1 MQIGLWTTGFLIC
14 CCAATVRAQEPS
26 AQSVREARR
35 SDIES
40 RQRALWTLEKEAHKR
55 GQNSRKS
62 STNTLAYRQF
72 KEDYEALQ
80 IASYSLTDLVSLKT
94 FSYDDV
100 AKQAA
105 EVKKRAARIRTTLV
119 LPEAEKAPKKN
130 EPEVR
135 DLKAAVTDLESL
147 VQRFATNPMFQELT
161 VLDANHTMNA
171 RRDLDDIVKLSESI
185 RKLAEELKK

>member
-1 MQIGLWTTGFLIC
+1 MQIGLWTTGVLLC

-35 SDIES
+35 ADIES

-55 GQNSRKS
+55 GQNSAKN
-62 STNTLAYRQF
+62 STNNLAYRQF

-80 IASYSLTDLVSLKT
+80 IASYSLTDLVALKN

-100 AKQAA
+100 SKQAA

-119 LPEAEKAPKKN
+119 LPEAEKAPKK

-135 DLKAAVTDLESL
+135 DLKTAATDLESL

-171 RRDLDDIVKLSESI
+171 RRDLDDIVKLSELI
-185 RKLAEELKK
+185 RKLAEDLKK